1 MIAEN
6 AINYLKFSERR
17 GPEFDFR
24 RIRADLV
31 SETPKNPSIIGLV
44 ENSSLLGFPEPE
56 DALRI
61 CV

>member
-6 AINYLKFSERR
+6 AINYSKFSERR
-17 GPEFDFR
+17 GPEFDFS
-24 RIRADLV
+24 RIRADLI